1 MSKEKTEVIMNGIES
16 IVCWVAIIVL
26 LIIVSLKSDGLALFN
41 KQKDNNTYYRSAIV
55 IETRGTEVLLEDT
68 TGNIWSIEDSSLQK
82 YGRYILKMDNNGTD
96 SIYDDEILSA
106 D

>member
-1 MSKEKTEVIMNGIES
+1 MNKSKTKVIMDGIEN
-16 IVCWVAIIVL
+16 IIGWVAIIVL

-41 KQKDNNTYYRSAIV
+41 NKENNNTYYRSAVV

-82 YGRYILKMDNNGTD
+82 YGRYILKMNNKGTE
-96 SIYDDEILSA
+96 SIYDDEILSV

>member
-1 MSKEKTEVIMNGIES
+1 MNKSKTKVIMDGIEN
-16 IVCWVAIIVL
+16 IVGWVAIIIL

-41 KQKDNNTYYRSAIV
+41 NKEDDNTYYRSAVV

-82 YGRYILKMDNNGTD
+82 YGRYILTMDNKGTE
-96 SIYDDEILSA
+96 SIYDDEILSV

>member
-1 MSKEKTEVIMNGIES
+1 MSKEKTEVIMDGIENIIS
-16 IVCWVAIIVL
+16 WVAIIVL